1 MLGPIIISYMTSCK
15 ECLPGWIGGLRS
27 QMWMMEGVPM
37 GDYHGIVGQVFRDVR
52 VSNIGITRGLRH
64 GIEQGS
70 LERTY
75 SARVV

>member
-1 MLGPIIISYMTSCK
+1 
-15 ECLPGWIGGLRS
+15 
-27 QMWMMEGVPM
+27 M

-52 VSNIGITRGLRH
+52 VSNIGITRALRH